1 MASEWTIE
9 TLKEHLELKFRSL
22 DALRAAE
29 ARALILQAEEYERRL
44 EGLNGEQARIA
55 TNQSASV
62 SRELWESTQREDRD
76 WKRRIEGQVADRI
89 SREEFQTYKEAT
101 ERALTLRA
109 GQSQGIS
116 AFGGIIFQLF
126 TSLTGIAAIVT
137 VLILFL
143 KH

>member
-9 TLKEHLELKFRSL
+9 TLKEHLELKFKSL
-22 DALRAAE
+22 EALRAAE

-44 EGLNGEQARIA
+44 DALNGEQARIA
-55 TNQSASV
+55 ANQSASV

-76 WKRRIEGQVADRI
+76 WKRRVEGQVADRV
-89 SREEFQTYKEAT
+89 SREEFQTYKDAT

-116 AFGGIIFQLF
+116 TFSGIIFQF
-126 TSLTGIAAIVT
+126 FASLTGMAAIAT
-137 VLILFL
+137 VIILFL